1 MRFEERET
9 AKKRFNA
16 AKQPLG
22 KKIWDVNADNIVIS
36 KLVQTRNN
44 FKCLIG
50 YSDNS
55 IRALVLIMPKMS
67 GHVKTFKNKEGDKD
81 KNNKAMSFCID
92 DENIFEKYKA
102 IWTKIEDL
110 KKYWIKC
117 FTSLWWWINKNQNK
131 NLWR

>member
-1 MRFEERET
+1 MRFEERKT

-22 KKIWDVNADNIVIS
+22 KNIWDVNADNIIIS
-36 KLVQTRNN
+36 KLAQTRNN
-44 FKCLIG
+44 FKYLIG

-67 GHVKTFKNKEGDKD
+67 GHVKTFKDKEGDKD

-92 DENIFEKYKA
+92 DENIFEKYKT

-110 KKYWIKC
+110 KKY
-117 FTSLWWWINKNQNK
+117 
-131 NLWR
+131 